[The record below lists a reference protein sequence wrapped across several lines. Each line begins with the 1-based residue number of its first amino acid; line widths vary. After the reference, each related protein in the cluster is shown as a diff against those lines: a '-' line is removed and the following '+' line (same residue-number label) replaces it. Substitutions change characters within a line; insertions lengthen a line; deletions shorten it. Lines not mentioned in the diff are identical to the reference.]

1 MKNDLIDLLKRL
13 KSYGVAKNIPNV
25 SESAG
30 QFLNMLVKIT
40 KAKNIL
46 EIGCANG
53 YSTIWLA
60 EAVAE
65 NNGRIIS
72 IDFSK
77 PSFEAAKRNITEAG
91 FSDIVDFHFGDALE
105 IIPTIKNPEKFDLV
119 FVDGEKRSYSDFWNT
134 IKNRLNNRAVIIFD
148 DVIAFPYK
156 TADFMKKM
164 KNVIGFD
171 QVILPIDKDDGVL
184 ILYKIS

>member
-1 MKNDLIDLLKRL
+1 MKNDLTDFLKRL
-13 KSYGVAKNIPNV
+13 KSYGIAKNIPNI

-30 QFLNMLVKIT
+30 QFLNMLIKIT
-40 KAKNIL
+40 RAKNIL

-60 EAVAE
+60 EAAEE
-65 NNGRIIS
+65 NNGKIIT

-91 FSDIVDFHFGDALE
+91 FSEIVDLHFGDALE
-105 IIPTIKNPEKFDLV
+105 IIQTIKNPEKFDFI
-119 FVDGEKRSYSDFWNT
+119 FVDGEKRSYPDFWNA
-134 IKNRLNNRAVIIFD
+134 IKNRLNKRAVIVFD
-148 DVIAFPYK
+148 DVIAFSDK
-156 TADFMKKM
+156 TADFMEKM

-171 QVILPIDKDDGVL
+171 QVILPIDKNDGVL